1 MPSQDLYQSMLP
13 RAFGASAYK
22 IRDAWE
28 RALTTSL
35 LGAMWLDVSNSPL
48 IPDEFAQEPDP
59 TPTKIIVEHD
69 GDGHLQDDQASSSV
83 ETAQSESQ
91 GDDVAAKSDA
101 SKVAA
106 EDAKDATKEEHS
118 SSGHAHGSSTS
129 LQIIEEGLNEAIV
142 GLHEVSRNEPVKAAP
157 VVTAEATP
165 AVDDQ
170 SSGIKINGTDG
181 NDIIVGTAG
190 PDELSGGAGDDHLSG
205 KGGNDTFRGGDGNDS
220 LSGGSGDDSL
230 QGDAGDDSLHGGA
243 GDDVLVGG
251 LGADQLTGGDGADR
265 FKFNWVGESDATD
278 GGRDHILDFKQS
290 VDTIDL
296 AEINADSGASE
307 DQSFYYVGLA
317 AFGKAHGEL
326 RFERMHGSGDDGDW
340 TLVEADTD
348 GDGHADF
355 QIVLHGQFTMTVED
369 FLL

>member
-1 MPSQDLYQSMLP
+1 MLP
-13 RAFGASAYK
+13 RAFGASAKK

-28 RALTTSL
+28 TAMTTSL
-35 LGAMWLDVSNSPL
+35 LGAMGLDVSNSPL

-59 TPTKIIVEHD
+59 TPAKIIVEHD

-101 SKVAA
+101 SEVAA

-190 PDELSGGAGDDHLSG
+190 PDELSGGAGDD
-205 KGGNDTFRGGDGNDS
+205 
-220 LSGGSGDDSL
+220 SL
-230 QGDAGDDSLHGGA
+230 QGGA